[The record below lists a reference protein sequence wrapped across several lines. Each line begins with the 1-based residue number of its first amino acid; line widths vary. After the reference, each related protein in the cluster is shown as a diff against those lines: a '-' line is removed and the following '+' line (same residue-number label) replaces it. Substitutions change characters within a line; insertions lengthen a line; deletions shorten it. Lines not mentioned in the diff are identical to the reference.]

1 MIEAAA
7 PFSELEITK
16 EFKMAVFKNFFA
28 MLARMK
34 YINRWGLMRNTITEN
49 IAEHSLDT
57 AVLAHGL
64 AVIGNTYFGK
74 NLDEERIAVLAL
86 FHDTTEII
94 TGDLPTPIKYFAPEI
109 KVAYKNVEA
118 AAGNK
123 LLKALPREMRPVY
136 QPIIHGEDD
145 EKELWKYVKAADKLS
160 ALIKCVE
167 ERRMGNMD
175 FEQAY
180 DATLKAIKDMNMPEV
195 DYFLE
200 TFLPAYS
207 LTLDE
212 QSK

>member
-1 MIEAAA
+1 
-7 PFSELEITK
+7 
-16 EFKMAVFKNFFA
+16 MAVIKNFFA
-28 MLARMK
+28 MLARMR

-57 AVLAHGL
+57 AILAHGL

-74 NLDEERIAVLAL
+74 NLDEERIAVLAM

-118 AAGNK
+118 AAGAK
-123 LLKALPREMRPVY
+123 LLKALPREMRQVY
-136 QPIIHGEDD
+136 QPILTESED
-145 EKELWKYVKAADKLS
+145 EKELWMYVKAADKIS

-167 ERRMGNMD
+167 EKRMGNMD
-175 FEQAY
+175 FAEAER
-180 DATLKAIKDMNMPEV
+180 ATIEAIKELKLPEA

-200 TFLPAYS
+200 NFMPAYS